1 MVVKVIFK
9 MVKEFL
15 ILIILILSSCG
26 SYRMA
31 ETYKRIANNAYAGMK
46 YKFSD
51 SGNRNIEITFNSDST
66 LVIINRT
73 NIAQN
78 YHLLSFNRAYSY
90 KMLDIASV
98 KIVKMLQSDK
108 KLSHN
113 RYIKPY
119 DTKQYYLDNNA
130 FELVFPDIVGD
141 TVRFSSDFQK
151 LQVRE
156 FCLQRVK
163 K

>member
-1 MVVKVIFK
+1 MVVKIIFLMK
-9 MVKEFL
+9 KEFL

-26 SYRMA
+26 SYRVA
-31 ETYKRIANNAYAGMK
+31 ETYKQIANKGYAGMK
-46 YKFSD
+46 YQFSD
-51 SGNRNIEITFNSDST
+51 SGNRNIEITFKSDST
-66 LVIINRT
+66 LTVINRT

-90 KMLDIASV
+90 TMLDIASV

-108 KLSHN
+108 NLSQN
-113 RYIKPY
+113 SYIKPY

-130 FELVFPDIVGD
+130 VKLVFPDIIGD
-141 TVRFSSDFQK
+141 TIRFSSDFQE

>member
-1 MVVKVIFK
+1 MAKTTPA
-9 MVKEFL
+9 L
-15 ILIILILSSCG
+15 LSSG
-26 SYRMA
+26 TQTKHTA
-31 ETYKRIANNAYAGMK
+31 ERYEYG
-46 YKFSD
+46 
-51 SGNRNIEITFNSDST
+51 
-66 LVIINRT
+66 T

-90 KMLDIASV
+90 TMLNIASV

-108 KLSHN
+108 NLSQN
-113 RYIKPY
+113 SYIKPY

-130 FELVFPDIVGD
+130 VKLVFPDIIGD
-141 TVRFSSDFQK
+141 TIRFSSDFQK

>member
-1 MVVKVIFK
+1 
-9 MVKEFL
+9 
-15 ILIILILSSCG
+15 
-26 SYRMA
+26 MA
-31 ETYKRIANNAYAGMK
+31 ETYKQIANKGYAGMK

-66 LVIINRT
+66 LVVINRT

-98 KIVKMLQSDK
+98 KIIKILQSDK
-108 KLSHN
+108 KLSRN

-119 DTKQYYLDNNA
+119 DTKQYYLDSNA
-130 FELVFPDIVGD
+130 VELVFPDIVGD